1 MSYLKKTGLAL
12 TLGLALAL
20 TPAPSP
26 GTDSPAAFPTC
37 ESASFVDQSLRPLQL
52 SAQTYH
58 YVDEDEEG
66 VLLRTSSTLL
76 IFQGSPHE
84 APALQQ
90 ALWHYNTEKAAAHD
104 QLRQE
109 MLKNAKEFRAEMKAA
124 RADYFPAHESNSLI
138 YIRRSDTLAVSLLE
152 FGSGYY
158 GGAHDM
164 YGVYGRNFDSR
175 TGKELTLADV
185 FADQQAL
192 TKAIIKQL
200 QQDYPQASF
209 MESGGIISLE
219 ETVKQMVKDGSLPW
233 TLDPWGASFY
243 FNPYAI
249 GSYMEGIFTATICFD
264 EAPEL
269 FQEKYRHAPASCCV
283 ELMPY
288 QSQRLALGKGRK
300 ATLHVGQGEKGL
312 LVAMDSKA
320 LEEPGEARELRPVL
334 VSLADGRAYLY
345 VDALEDGQL
354 WEKTRVY
361 DLTGKSPRRVPM
373 EKHFTRRADIPE
385 DYRSIT
391 KDTKPSKTF
400 YIMADPGHFQLS
412 ELDKYGLRHLRVCR
426 AGKDGAPEIVRP

>member
-26 GTDSPAAFPTC
+26 GADFPAAFPTC
-37 ESASFVDQSLRPLQL
+37 EAASYVDQGLRPLQL
-52 SAQTYH
+52 SVQTYH

-66 VLLRTSSTLL
+66 VLLRTSSTLVN
-76 IFQGSPHE
+76 FQGSPQE

-90 ALWHYNTEKAAAHD
+90 ALWHYNTEKAATHD

-109 MLKNAKEFRAEMKAA
+109 MLKNAREFRAEMKAA
-124 RADYFPAHESNSLI
+124 QAESFPAHESNSLV

-164 YGVYGRNFDSR
+164 YGVSGRNFDTR
-175 TGKELTLADV
+175 TGKELTLGEV
-185 FADQQAL
+185 FADQKAL
-192 TKAIIKQL
+192 AKAIIKRL

-209 MESGGIISLE
+209 MEKGGIIPLE
-219 ETVKQMVKDGSLPW
+219 KTVKEMVKDGSLAW
-233 TLDPWGASFY
+233 TLDPWGATFY

-249 GSYMEGIFTATICFD
+249 GSYMEGIFAATICFD

-269 FQEKYRHAPASCCV
+269 FKERYRHAPAAYCV

-288 QSQRLALGKGRK
+288 QSQRLAFAKGQK
-300 ATLHVGQGEKGL
+300 ATLHVGQSEKGL
-312 LVAMDSKA
+312 LVAMNGKA
-320 LEEPGEARELRPVL
+320 LDEPGEAWELRPVL

-345 VDALEDGQL
+345 VDTLEEGKV

-361 DLTGKSPRRVPM
+361 DLTGNSPRRVPLTT
-373 EKHFTRRADIPE
+373 HFTRRANIPE
-385 DYRSIT
+385 DYALAT
-391 KDTKPSKTF
+391 KDESRNKTF
-400 YIMADPGHFQLS
+400 YLMADPNHFQLS
-412 ELDKYGLRHLRVCR
+412 ELDKYGLLHQRVCKV
-426 AGKDGAPEIVRP
+426 GKDGAPEIAKP